1 MGILEMTA
9 TTPGKSASPRLLF
22 AVFRDVRPSVCAKQL
37 GDARGFTDEA
47 KKIWESAALGFEPG
61 TLLLRDFGV
70 ASAANPKL
78 G

>member
-1 MGILEMTA
+1 MCAHRIVQNSWEMRGVLLT
-9 TTPGKSASPRLLF
+9 RL
-22 AVFRDVRPSVCAKQL
+22 
-37 GDARGFTDEA
+37 
-47 KKIWESAALGFEPG
+47 KIWESAALGFEPG